1 MFAELRAGLIFLA
14 SLVFLLIIVGIF
26 ALSMVMLPDRWSERT
41 RLASEGRSNENKRL
55 SVAA

>member
-1 MFAELRAGLIFLA
+1 MFAELRAGLILLA
-14 SLVFLLIIVGIF
+14 SVVFLLIIVGIF

-41 RLASEGRSNENKRL
+41 RLDSEGRSNDNKRL

>member
-41 RLASEGRSNENKRL
+41 RLASERRSNENKRL